1 MTRHARYWIIIGML
15 LGPAIYGNAQD
26 AQIDSLKAFVA
37 SEKEDT
43 ARVNAL
49 LLLSSKY
56 TATSPDDAI
65 KFGVKA
71 RTLSIKLGFRK
82 GQAYALKNI
91 GIGYYKQGKYLDA
104 LVVWHTSLSIF
115 EALHDQ
121 EGIANIEN
129 NLGAVNYNQGD
140 DANALENYLKSLE
153 VSEKIGNKYRMAT
166 ALQNIGSVYLNK
178 KTTHEKALDYFIR
191 ALTLGEAEHYDDV
204 VGATTVNLGEI
215 YMERGQED
223 SALYYFKKS
232 LFTLQASQDTAS
244 IPYTLNDIGKVY
256 AARKDFGN
264 AREYHEKALDISRKL
279 EAKLDIVQSILGLA
293 NTYLEEGSIKPAL
306 GYYKEAEKIALEI
319 NSKQDL
325 KNAYS
330 GLATS
335 YSKMPDYRNAY
346 KYQALLTGIKDSIYN
361 TETDKKLATLGLNFE
376 IQKKQGEINLLTK
389 DKALQELDLKKQ
401 KIAKNSLTA
410 GLILIF
416 FIAFTFYRNY
426 RAKVKTNKILDRQKV
441 EIEGL
446 LLNILP
452 SEVAEE
458 LQREGRATPRYY
470 ENVSVLFTD
479 FKGFT
484 KHADV
489 LSPQE
494 IVSELNACFIA
505 FDDIIDKF
513 HLEKIKTIGDSY
525 MCAGGIPTV
534 DEQHPINIIKAG
546 MEIRDCMKAL
556 NEKRKE
562 SGQPVWDLRIGIHI
576 GPVVAGVVG
585 RKKYA
590 YDIWG
595 STVNIASRMESNGE
609 PGEINISA
617 ATYGLIKDQYAC
629 TYRGKIF
636 AKNIGEIDMYFVEG
650 ERTAVEKIPSLER
663 VLVPQNLNTE
673 VTEGAGKH

>member
-1 MTRHARYWIIIGML
+1 MTRHARYWILIIFSAS
-15 LGPAIYGNAQD
+15 AIYCDAQD

-43 ARVNAL
+43 AKVNAL

-56 TATSPDDAI
+56 AATSPEHAI
-65 KFGVKA
+65 EYGVKA
-71 RTLSIKLGFRK
+71 RTLSVKLGFRK

-91 GIGYYKQGKYLDA
+91 GIGYYKQTKYLDA
-104 LVVWHTSLSIF
+104 LVVWQTSKSIF

-121 EGIANIEN
+121 EGVANVLN

-153 VSEKIGNKYRMAT
+153 MSEKIGNKYRMAT
-166 ALQNIGSVYLNK
+166 ALQNIGTVYLNK
-178 KTTHEKALDYFIR
+178 KTTHDKALDYFIR
-191 ALTLGEAEHYDDV
+191 ALTLGEAEHYEDV
-204 VGATTVNLGEI
+204 VSSTVVNLGEI

-223 SALYYFKKS
+223 SAMFYFKMS
-232 LFTLQASQDTAS
+232 LATLQASQDTAN
-244 IPYTLNDIGKVY
+244 IPYTLNDIGKVF
-256 AARKDFGN
+256 AVRKDFAN
-264 AREYHEKALDISRKL
+264 ARVYHEKALAISRKL
-279 EAKLDIVQSILGLA
+279 DAKYDIGQSILGLA
-293 NTYLEEGSIKPAL
+293 NTYLEEGSVGSAL
-306 GYYKEAEKIALEI
+306 TYYKEAEQITREI

-325 KNAYS
+325 KSAYA
-330 GLATS
+330 GLAAS
-335 YSKMPDYRNAY
+335 YSKIADYRNAF
-346 KYQALLTGIKDSIYN
+346 KYQTLLTGIKDSIYN

-389 DKALQELDLKKQ
+389 DKALQESDLKKQ
-401 KIAKNSLTA
+401 KIARNSLTA

-416 FIAFTFYRNY
+416 FIAFIIYRNY
-426 RAKVKTNKILDRQKV
+426 RAKVKTNKILDKQKA

-452 SEVAEE
+452 AEVADE

-470 ENVSVLFTD
+470 EHVSVLFTD

-505 FDDIIDKF
+505 FDDIIDKY

-525 MCAGGIPTV
+525 MCAGGIPTE
-534 DEQHPINIIKAG
+534 DEHHPINIIKAG
-546 MEIRDCMKAL
+546 IEIRDCMKAL
-556 NEKRKE
+556 NEKRNE
-562 SGQPVWDLRIGIHI
+562 LGQPAWDLRIGIHI

-617 ATYGLIKDQYAC
+617 KTYSLIKDKYSC

-650 ERTAVEKIPSLER
+650 ERKLIEEIPSLEHF
-663 VLVPQNLNTE
+663 LVPQNQNPEMTANLTKN
-673 VTEGAGKH
+673 

>member
-1 MTRHARYWIIIGML
+1 MTRHAHCWIIL
-15 LGPAIYGNAQD
+15 LVLGPVIYCNAQKT
-26 AQIDSLKAFVA
+26 QIDSLKAFVA
-37 SEKEDT
+37 SAKEDT
-43 ARVNAL
+43 TKVNAL
-49 LLLSSKY
+49 LLLSIKY
-56 TATSPDDAI
+56 VATSPDVAI
-65 KFGVKA
+65 EYGVKA
-71 RTLSIKLGFRK
+71 RTLSVKLGFRK

-91 GIGYYKQGKYLDA
+91 GLGYYKQTKNLDA

-115 EALHDQ
+115 ESLHDE
-121 EGIANIEN
+121 EGVANLYN

-140 DANALENYLKSLE
+140 DANALEYYLKSLE
-153 VSEKIGNKYRMAT
+153 ISEKIGNKYRSAT
-166 ALQNIGSVYLNK
+166 ALQNIGTVYLNK
-178 KTTHEKALDYFIR
+178 KKTHDQALDYFIR
-191 ALTLGEAEHYDDV
+191 ALVLGEAEHYDDV
-204 VGATTVNLGEI
+204 VSSTVVNLGEI
-215 YMERGQED
+215 YMEREQED

-232 LFTLQASQDTAS
+232 LATLQASNDSAS
-244 IPYTLNDIGKVY
+244 FPYTLNDFGKVY
-256 AARKDFGN
+256 AARKDFTN
-264 AREYHEKALDISRKL
+264 SREYHQKALNISRKL
-279 EAKLDIVQSILGLA
+279 DAKLDIGQSLLGLA
-293 NTYLEEGSIKPAL
+293 DTYLAEGVVRTAL
-306 GYYKEAEKIALEI
+306 TSYKEAEQIALGI
-319 NSKQDL
+319 NAKQEL
-325 KNAYS
+325 KNAYT
-330 GLATS
+330 GLATC
-335 YSKMPDYRNAY
+335 YSKISDYRNAFR
-346 KYQALLTGIKDSIYN
+346 YQTLLTGIKDSIYN

-389 DKALQELDLKKQ
+389 DKDLQVLELKRQ
-401 KIAKNSLTA
+401 KVARNSLTA

-416 FIAFTFYRNY
+416 FIAFIIYRNY

-452 SEVAEE
+452 SEVAQE

-470 ENVSVLFTD
+470 DHVSVLFTD

-489 LSPQE
+489 MSPQE
-494 IVSELNACFIA
+494 VVSELNACFIA
-505 FDDIIDKF
+505 FDDIIDKY

-525 MCAGGIPTV
+525 MCAGGIPTE
-534 DEQHPINIIKAG
+534 DEHHPINIIKAG
-546 MEIRDCMKAL
+546 MEIRDCMKTL
-556 NEKRKE
+556 NEKRE
-562 SGQPVWDLRIGIHI
+562 MLGQPSWDLRIGIHI

-617 ATYGLIKDQYAC
+617 ATYNLIKDKYAC

-650 ERTAVEKIPSLER
+650 ERTNVEQVPSLHR
-663 VLVPQNLNTE
+663 VLVAQDVNTQIPE
-673 VTEGAGKH
+673 EAGK